1 MTPDIMNII
10 YAILVLG
17 VLGAIF
23 GGLLAFAAKIFHVD
37 EDERIGQVR
46 ECLAGANCGGCGY
59 AGCDAYAAGEGA
71 GGGPPHKSGRPGRKT
86 DGAGAPIA
94 KRILEAAAQPIHQQ
108 MKANASKDP
117 KIITGVLNRSIRIGP
132 VKKRRKSGK
141 SITIG
146 VHRKEEGAYYATPV
160 EYGHGGP
167 APAPAH
173 PFIRP
178 AYDTRADEAYQ
189 IIRDGLRD
197 AVDRL

>member
-1 MTPDIMNII
+1 MPLDTQDFDGLASDI
-10 YAILVLG
+10 
-17 VLGAIF
+17 
-23 GGLLAFAAKIFHVD
+23 
-37 EDERIGQVR
+37 
-46 ECLAGANCGGCGY
+46 AGMASRM
-59 AGCDAYAAGEGA
+59 DA
-71 GGGPPHKSGRPGRKT
+71 
-86 DGAGAPIA
+86 DGAGAPVA
-94 KRILEAAAQPIHQQ
+94 RRILEAAAQPIHQQ

-178 AYDTRADEAYQ
+178 AYDTRADEAYG

-197 AVDRL
+197 AIDRL

>member
-1 MTPDIMNII
+1 MPLDTQGFDGLASDI
-10 YAILVLG
+10 
-17 VLGAIF
+17 
-23 GGLLAFAAKIFHVD
+23 
-37 EDERIGQVR
+37 
-46 ECLAGANCGGCGY
+46 AGMASRM
-59 AGCDAYAAGEGA
+59 DA
-71 GGGPPHKSGRPGRKT
+71 
-86 DGAGAPIA
+86 DGAGAPVA
-94 KRILEAAAQPIHQQ
+94 RRILEAADQPIHQQ

-178 AYDTRADEAYQ
+178 AYDTRADEAYE

-197 AVDRL
+197 AIDRL

>member
-1 MTPDIMNII
+1 MPLDTQGFDGLATDI
-10 YAILVLG
+10 
-17 VLGAIF
+17 
-23 GGLLAFAAKIFHVD
+23 
-37 EDERIGQVR
+37 
-46 ECLAGANCGGCGY
+46 AGMASRM
-59 AGCDAYAAGEGA
+59 DA
-71 GGGPPHKSGRPGRKT
+71 
-86 DGAGAPIA
+86 DGAGAPVA
-94 KRILEAAAQPIHQQ
+94 RRILEAAAQPIHRQ

-173 PFIRP
+173 PFVRP
-178 AYDTRADEAYQ
+178 AYDTRADEAYE

-197 AVDRL
+197 AIDRL

>member
-1 MTPDIMNII
+1 MPLDTQGFDGLASDI
-10 YAILVLG
+10 
-17 VLGAIF
+17 
-23 GGLLAFAAKIFHVD
+23 
-37 EDERIGQVR
+37 
-46 ECLAGANCGGCGY
+46 AGM
-59 AGCDAYAAGEGA
+59 AGRMDA
-71 GGGPPHKSGRPGRKT
+71 
-86 DGAGAPIA
+86 DGAGAPA
-94 KRILEAAAQPIHQQ
+94 VRRILEAAARLIHQQ

-117 KIITGVLNRSIRIGP
+117 KIITGALNRSIRIGP

-178 AYDTRADEAYQ
+178 AYDTRADEAYE

-197 AVDRL
+197 AIDRL

>member
-1 MTPDIMNII
+1 MPLDTQGFDGLATDI
-10 YAILVLG
+10 
-17 VLGAIF
+17 
-23 GGLLAFAAKIFHVD
+23 
-37 EDERIGQVR
+37 
-46 ECLAGANCGGCGY
+46 AGMASRM
-59 AGCDAYAAGEGA
+59 DA
-71 GGGPPHKSGRPGRKT
+71 
-86 DGAGAPIA
+86 DGAGAPVA
-94 KRILEAAAQPIHQQ
+94 RRILEAAAQPIHRQ

-117 KIITGVLNRSIRIGP
+117 QIITGVLSRSICIGP

-173 PFIRP
+173 PCIRP
-178 AYDTRADEAYQ
+178 AYDTRADEAYG

-197 AVDRL
+197 AIDRL

>member
-1 MTPDIMNII
+1 MPLDTQGFDGLASDI
-10 YAILVLG
+10 
-17 VLGAIF
+17 
-23 GGLLAFAAKIFHVD
+23 
-37 EDERIGQVR
+37 
-46 ECLAGANCGGCGY
+46 AGM
-59 AGCDAYAAGEGA
+59 AGRMDA
-71 GGGPPHKSGRPGRKT
+71 
-86 DGAGAPIA
+86 DGAGAPSVR
-94 KRILEAAAQPIHQQ
+94 RILEAAARPIHQQ

-117 KIITGVLNRSIRIGP
+117 KIITGVLSRSIRIGP
-132 VKKRRKSGK
+132 VKKRRQSGK

-178 AYDTRADEAYQ
+178 AYDTRADEAYE

>member
-1 MTPDIMNII
+1 MPLETDGFDSLMTDI
-10 YAILVLG
+10 
-17 VLGAIF
+17 
-23 GGLLAFAAKIFHVD
+23 
-37 EDERIGQVR
+37 
-46 ECLAGANCGGCGY
+46 AGMASRM
-59 AGCDAYAAGEGA
+59 DA
-71 GGGPPHKSGRPGRKT
+71 
-86 DGAGAPIA
+86 DGAGAPVA
-94 KRILEAAAQPIHQQ
+94 RRILEAAAQPIHQQ
-108 MKANASKDP
+108 MKANASRDP
-117 KIITGVLNRSIRIGP
+117 QIITGVLNRSIRIGP
-132 VKKRRKSGK
+132 VKKRRQSGK

-197 AVDRL
+197 AIDRL

>member
-1 MTPDIMNII
+1 MPLDTQGFDGLATDI
-10 YAILVLG
+10 A
-17 VLGAIF
+17 
-23 GGLLAFAAKIFHVD
+23 GLAS
-37 EDERIGQVR
+37 RM
-46 ECLAGANCGGCGY
+46 
-59 AGCDAYAAGEGA
+59 DA
-71 GGGPPHKSGRPGRKT
+71 
-86 DGAGAPIA
+86 DGAGAPVA
-94 KRILEAAAQPIHQQ
+94 RRILEAAAQPIHQQ

-141 SITIG
+141 SIIIG

-178 AYDTRADEAYQ
+178 AYDTRADEAYE

-197 AVDRL
+197 AIDRL

>member
-1 MTPDIMNII
+1 MPLETQGFDGLASDI
-10 YAILVLG
+10 
-17 VLGAIF
+17 
-23 GGLLAFAAKIFHVD
+23 
-37 EDERIGQVR
+37 
-46 ECLAGANCGGCGY
+46 AGM
-59 AGCDAYAAGEGA
+59 AGRMDA
-71 GGGPPHKSGRPGRKT
+71 
-86 DGAGAPIA
+86 DGAGAPA
-94 KRILEAAAQPIHQQ
+94 ARRILEAAAQPIHQQ
-108 MKANASKDP
+108 MKANASEDP
-117 KIITGVLNRSIRIGP
+117 QIITGVLNRSIRIGP

-178 AYDTRADEAYQ
+178 AYDTRADEAYE

-197 AVDRL
+197 AIDRL

>member
-1 MTPDIMNII
+1 MPLDTQGFDGLATDI
-10 YAILVLG
+10 
-17 VLGAIF
+17 
-23 GGLLAFAAKIFHVD
+23 
-37 EDERIGQVR
+37 
-46 ECLAGANCGGCGY
+46 AGMASRM
-59 AGCDAYAAGEGA
+59 DA
-71 GGGPPHKSGRPGRKT
+71 
-86 DGAGAPIA
+86 DGAGAPVA
-94 KRILEAAAQPIHQQ
+94 RRILEAAAQPIHRQ
-108 MKANASKDP
+108 MKANASRDP

-178 AYDTRADEAYQ
+178 AYDSRADEAYG

-197 AVDRL
+197 AIDRL

>member
-1 MTPDIMNII
+1 MPLDTQGFDGLASDI
-10 YAILVLG
+10 
-17 VLGAIF
+17 
-23 GGLLAFAAKIFHVD
+23 
-37 EDERIGQVR
+37 
-46 ECLAGANCGGCGY
+46 AGMASRM
-59 AGCDAYAAGEGA
+59 DA
-71 GGGPPHKSGRPGRKT
+71 
-86 DGAGAPIA
+86 DGAGAPVA
-94 KRILEAAAQPIHQQ
+94 RRILEAAAQPIHRQ
-108 MKANASKDP
+108 MKANASRDP
-117 KIITGVLNRSIRIGP
+117 QIITGVLNRSIRIGP

-178 AYDTRADEAYQ
+178 AYDTRADEAYE

-197 AVDRL
+197 AIDRL

>member
-1 MTPDIMNII
+1 MPLDMQGFDGLASDI
-10 YAILVLG
+10 
-17 VLGAIF
+17 
-23 GGLLAFAAKIFHVD
+23 
-37 EDERIGQVR
+37 
-46 ECLAGANCGGCGY
+46 AGM
-59 AGCDAYAAGEGA
+59 AGRMDA
-71 GGGPPHKSGRPGRKT
+71 
-86 DGAGAPIA
+86 DGAGAPVA
-94 KRILEAAAQPIHQQ
+94 RRILEAAAQPIHQQ
-108 MKANASKDP
+108 MKANASRDP
-117 KIITGVLNRSIRIGP
+117 QIITGVLNRSIRIGP

-197 AVDRL
+197 AIDRL

>member
-1 MTPDIMNII
+1 MPLDTQGFDGFASDI
-10 YAILVLG
+10 
-17 VLGAIF
+17 
-23 GGLLAFAAKIFHVD
+23 
-37 EDERIGQVR
+37 
-46 ECLAGANCGGCGY
+46 AGM
-59 AGCDAYAAGEGA
+59 AGRMDA
-71 GGGPPHKSGRPGRKT
+71 
-86 DGAGAPIA
+86 DGAGAPA
-94 KRILEAAAQPIHQQ
+94 VRRILEAAARLIHQQ

-178 AYDTRADEAYQ
+178 AYDTRADEAYE

-197 AVDRL
+197 AIDRL

>member
-1 MTPDIMNII
+1 MPLETQGFDGLATDI
-10 YAILVLG
+10 
-17 VLGAIF
+17 
-23 GGLLAFAAKIFHVD
+23 
-37 EDERIGQVR
+37 
-46 ECLAGANCGGCGY
+46 AGMASRM
-59 AGCDAYAAGEGA
+59 DA
-71 GGGPPHKSGRPGRKT
+71 
-86 DGAGAPIA
+86 DGAGAPVA
-94 KRILEAAAQPIHQQ
+94 RRILEAAAQPIHQQ

-178 AYDTRADEAYQ
+178 AYDTRADEAYG

-197 AVDRL
+197 AIDRL

>member
-1 MTPDIMNII
+1 MPLDTQGFDGIASDI
-10 YAILVLG
+10 
-17 VLGAIF
+17 
-23 GGLLAFAAKIFHVD
+23 
-37 EDERIGQVR
+37 
-46 ECLAGANCGGCGY
+46 AGM
-59 AGCDAYAAGEGA
+59 AGRMDA
-71 GGGPPHKSGRPGRKT
+71 
-86 DGAGAPIA
+86 DGAGAPVA
-94 KRILEAAAQPIHQQ
+94 RRILEAAAQPIHRQ

-178 AYDTRADEAYQ
+178 AYDTRADEAYE

-197 AVDRL
+197 AIDRL

>member
-1 MTPDIMNII
+1 MPLDTQGFDGLASDI
-10 YAILVLG
+10 
-17 VLGAIF
+17 
-23 GGLLAFAAKIFHVD
+23 
-37 EDERIGQVR
+37 
-46 ECLAGANCGGCGY
+46 AGM
-59 AGCDAYAAGEGA
+59 AGRMDA
-71 GGGPPHKSGRPGRKT
+71 
-86 DGAGAPIA
+86 DGAGAPVA
-94 KRILEAAAQPIHQQ
+94 RRILEAAAQPIHRQ

-178 AYDTRADEAYQ
+178 AYDTRADEAYE

-197 AVDRL
+197 AIDRL

>member
-1 MTPDIMNII
+1 MPLDTQGFDGLATDI
-10 YAILVLG
+10 
-17 VLGAIF
+17 
-23 GGLLAFAAKIFHVD
+23 
-37 EDERIGQVR
+37 
-46 ECLAGANCGGCGY
+46 AGM
-59 AGCDAYAAGEGA
+59 AGCMDA
-71 GGGPPHKSGRPGRKT
+71 
-86 DGAGAPIA
+86 DGAGAPA
-94 KRILEAAAQPIHQQ
+94 VRHILEAAARPIHRQ
-108 MKANASKDP
+108 MKANASRDP
-117 KIITGVLNRSIRIGP
+117 KIITGVLSRSIRIGP

-178 AYDTRADEAYQ
+178 AYDTRADEAYE

-197 AVDRL
+197 AIDRL

>member
-1 MTPDIMNII
+1 MPLETDGFDSLMTDI
-10 YAILVLG
+10 
-17 VLGAIF
+17 
-23 GGLLAFAAKIFHVD
+23 
-37 EDERIGQVR
+37 
-46 ECLAGANCGGCGY
+46 AGMASRM
-59 AGCDAYAAGEGA
+59 DA
-71 GGGPPHKSGRPGRKT
+71 
-86 DGAGAPIA
+86 DGAGAPVA
-94 KRILEAAAQPIHQQ
+94 RRILEAAAQPIHRQ

-173 PFIRP
+173 PFLRP
-178 AYDTRADEAYQ
+178 AYDTRADEAYE

-197 AVDRL
+197 AIDRL

>member
-1 MTPDIMNII
+1 MPLDTQGFDGLASDI
-10 YAILVLG
+10 
-17 VLGAIF
+17 
-23 GGLLAFAAKIFHVD
+23 
-37 EDERIGQVR
+37 
-46 ECLAGANCGGCGY
+46 AGMASRM
-59 AGCDAYAAGEGA
+59 DA
-71 GGGPPHKSGRPGRKT
+71 
-86 DGAGAPIA
+86 DGAGAPA
-94 KRILEAAAQPIHQQ
+94 VRRILEAAAQPIHQQ

-117 KIITGVLNRSIRIGP
+117 QIITGVLNRSIRIGP

-178 AYDTRADEAYQ
+178 AYDTRADEAYE

-197 AVDRL
+197 AIDRL

>member
-1 MTPDIMNII
+1 MPLDTDGFDSLMTDI
-10 YAILVLG
+10 
-17 VLGAIF
+17 
-23 GGLLAFAAKIFHVD
+23 
-37 EDERIGQVR
+37 
-46 ECLAGANCGGCGY
+46 AGMASRM
-59 AGCDAYAAGEGA
+59 DA
-71 GGGPPHKSGRPGRKT
+71 
-86 DGAGAPIA
+86 DGAGAPVA
-94 KRILEAAAQPIHQQ
+94 RRILEAAAQPIHQQ

-178 AYDTRADEAYQ
+178 AYDTRADEAYE

-197 AVDRL
+197 AIDRL

>member
-1 MTPDIMNII
+1 MPLDTQGFDGLASDI
-10 YAILVLG
+10 
-17 VLGAIF
+17 
-23 GGLLAFAAKIFHVD
+23 
-37 EDERIGQVR
+37 
-46 ECLAGANCGGCGY
+46 AGMASRM
-59 AGCDAYAAGEGA
+59 DA
-71 GGGPPHKSGRPGRKT
+71 
-86 DGAGAPIA
+86 DGAGAPVA
-94 KRILEAAAQPIHQQ
+94 RRILEAAAQPIHRQ

-132 VKKRRKSGK
+132 VKKRRRSGK

-178 AYDTRADEAYQ
+178 AYDTRADEAYG

-197 AVDRL
+197 AIDRL

>member
-1 MTPDIMNII
+1 MSLDVQGFDDLMTDI
-10 YAILVLG
+10 
-17 VLGAIF
+17 
-23 GGLLAFAAKIFHVD
+23 
-37 EDERIGQVR
+37 
-46 ECLAGANCGGCGY
+46 
-59 AGCDAYAAGEGA
+59 
-71 GGGPPHKSGRPGRKT
+71 SGMADRL
-86 DGAGAPIA
+86 DVNGAGAGVA
-94 KRILEAAAQPIHQQ
+94 RQILEDAARPIHQQ
-108 MKANASKDP
+108 MKANASKDRQ
-117 KIITGVLNRSIRIGP
+117 IITGVLNRSIRIGP

-178 AYDTRADEAYQ
+178 AYDTRADEAYE

-197 AVDRL
+197 AIDQM

>member
-1 MTPDIMNII
+1 MPLDTQGFDGLASDIAGM
-10 YAILVLG
+10 AS
-17 VLGAIF
+17 
-23 GGLLAFAAKIFHVD
+23 
-37 EDERIGQVR
+37 RI
-46 ECLAGANCGGCGY
+46 
-59 AGCDAYAAGEGA
+59 DA
-71 GGGPPHKSGRPGRKT
+71 
-86 DGAGAPIA
+86 DGAGAPVA
-94 KRILEAAAQPIHQQ
+94 RRILEAAAQPIHQQ

-178 AYDTRADEAYQ
+178 AYDTRADEAYG

-197 AVDRL
+197 AIDRL

>member
-1 MTPDIMNII
+1 MPMDLNGFDSLMTDIGNM
-10 YAILVLG
+10 AS
-17 VLGAIF
+17 
-23 GGLLAFAAKIFHVD
+23 HM
-37 EDERIGQVR
+37 
-46 ECLAGANCGGCGY
+46 
-59 AGCDAYAAGEGA
+59 DA
-71 GGGPPHKSGRPGRKT
+71 

-94 KRILEAAAQPIHQQ
+94 KRILVAAAQPIHQQ

-117 KIITGVLNRSIRIGP
+117 KIITRALHDSIAVGNVR
-132 VKKRRKSGK
+132 KRRYSGK

-146 VHRKEEGAYYATPV
+146 VHRKERGAYYATPV

-178 AYDTRADEAYQ
+178 AYDTRADEAYE

-197 AVDRL
+197 AIDNL

>member
-1 MTPDIMNII
+1 MPLDTQGFDGLATDI
-10 YAILVLG
+10 
-17 VLGAIF
+17 
-23 GGLLAFAAKIFHVD
+23 
-37 EDERIGQVR
+37 
-46 ECLAGANCGGCGY
+46 AGMASRM
-59 AGCDAYAAGEGA
+59 DA
-71 GGGPPHKSGRPGRKT
+71 
-86 DGAGAPIA
+86 DGAGAPVA
-94 KRILEAAAQPIHQQ
+94 RRILEAAAQPIHRQ

-178 AYDTRADEAYQ
+178 AYDTRADEAYG

-197 AVDRL
+197 AIDRL

>member
-1 MTPDIMNII
+1 MPLETQGFDGLASDI
-10 YAILVLG
+10 
-17 VLGAIF
+17 
-23 GGLLAFAAKIFHVD
+23 
-37 EDERIGQVR
+37 
-46 ECLAGANCGGCGY
+46 AGM
-59 AGCDAYAAGEGA
+59 AGRMDA
-71 GGGPPHKSGRPGRKT
+71 
-86 DGAGAPIA
+86 DGAGAPA
-94 KRILEAAAQPIHQQ
+94 VRRILEAAAQPIHRQ

-132 VKKRRKSGK
+132 VKKRRQSGK

-178 AYDTRADEAYQ
+178 AYDTRADEAYE

-197 AVDRL
+197 AIDRL

>member
-1 MTPDIMNII
+1 MPLDTQGFDGLASDI
-10 YAILVLG
+10 
-17 VLGAIF
+17 
-23 GGLLAFAAKIFHVD
+23 
-37 EDERIGQVR
+37 
-46 ECLAGANCGGCGY
+46 AGMASRM
-59 AGCDAYAAGEGA
+59 DA
-71 GGGPPHKSGRPGRKT
+71 
-86 DGAGAPIA
+86 DGAGAPVA
-94 KRILEAAAQPIHQQ
+94 RRILEAAARPIHQQ
-108 MKANASKDP
+108 MKANASRDP
-117 KIITGVLNRSIRIGP
+117 NIITGVLNRSIRIGP

>member
-1 MTPDIMNII
+1 MPLDTQGFDGLASDI
-10 YAILVLG
+10 
-17 VLGAIF
+17 
-23 GGLLAFAAKIFHVD
+23 
-37 EDERIGQVR
+37 
-46 ECLAGANCGGCGY
+46 AGMASRM
-59 AGCDAYAAGEGA
+59 DA
-71 GGGPPHKSGRPGRKT
+71 
-86 DGAGAPIA
+86 DGAGAPVA
-94 KRILEAAAQPIHQQ
+94 RRILEEAAQPIHRQ

-178 AYDTRADEAYQ
+178 AYDTRADEAYE

>member
-1 MTPDIMNII
+1 MPLDTQGFDGLASDI
-10 YAILVLG
+10 
-17 VLGAIF
+17 
-23 GGLLAFAAKIFHVD
+23 
-37 EDERIGQVR
+37 
-46 ECLAGANCGGCGY
+46 AGMASRM
-59 AGCDAYAAGEGA
+59 DA
-71 GGGPPHKSGRPGRKT
+71 
-86 DGAGAPIA
+86 DGAGAPVA
-94 KRILEAAAQPIHQQ
+94 RRILEAAAQPIHRQ

-197 AVDRL
+197 AIDRL